1 MKIAVTAPEI
11 AGLLDRVP
19 PTVSILSLDCF
30 DTLLWRN
37 CQAPSDVFADLP
49 IEGGA
54 IEQRVIAEREARKA
68 EAYRSGRREISIE
81 AIHARL
87 LPKASAEEIARSVET
102 EFAAEVRYCYPFAP
116 VVALMRSAKE
126 RGLKVVLVSDTYF
139 SGEQLRSLVE
149 AAAGLDVAALIDT
162 VFTSSDLGLS
172 KAEGLF
178 QPVLDALAV
187 RPQAIFHLGDNL
199 VADQEAPSVL
209 GINSAHFE
217 QFDKD
222 SETRLRLESMAAV
235 MLAPATRQTEPAM
248 QPHRPLLSLR
258 SEQDPAFVLGHDVI
272 GPLFH
277 GFAQWVSEEA
287 RQLSERYG
295 RPAKMMFLMRDGFL
309 PMKLFETLGTEQAF
323 GDLSISRLTAG
334 RASLMDQQAV
344 EALIEREAGK
354 QRLDVIGGMVMLEP
368 HEARKIAGPSGEVS
382 AFERNVCQSEAA
394 QKVVRRSARYADRLI
409 AHVRRQGV
417 DEGDLLMLVDLGYHG
432 TVQDRI
438 VPLLK
443 ARMNVDVAGR
453 YMLLRENEPSG
464 LDKKGW
470 FDKRHYGREALSALG
485 SSIAVIEQICT
496 QTKGSV
502 VDYHANGKPIH
513 EKPGEKGAQSETR
526 DRIQAGAIAFG
537 LAATTLGATA
547 VSDDADCRR
556 KAAAAS
562 LARLMYFP
570 QQNEVATIGDFTH
583 DANLGSSSHMKM
595 LDKTRSVRGLRRRGL
610 HYLQTTARMFLPGE
624 LQEQGLAMNLA
635 LFGIVRGALDVRES
649 DFLAGG
655 IKLPVILANA
665 REDCMVDI
673 DAYPTHDGYY
683 RMIVPA
689 RQDLTVAVLIG
700 TAYEAIQIEDVSF
713 QPIEQPSA
721 GAGRSERP
729 DIEAP
734 YVQEGLEPVVD
745 DLFRCT
751 PSAAL
756 LIPPLPAVAQGDYKL
771 CIAFRPVVRRADAQA
786 ERKAA

>member
-1 MKIAVTAPEI
+1 MKIAVTAQDI

-68 EAYRSGRREISIE
+68 EAYRSGRREVAIE
-81 AIHARL
+81 TIHARI
-87 LPKASAEEIARSVET
+87 LPGAEAQQVSASVAAEISAEARH
-102 EFAAEVRYCYPFAP
+102 CYPFQP
-116 VVALMRSAKE
+116 VVALMRAAKA
-126 RGLKVVLVSDTYF
+126 RGLRTVLVSDTYF
-139 SGEQLRSLVE
+139 SSKQLRSLVE
-149 AAAGLDVAALIDT
+149 AAAGVEVAGLIDMI
-162 VFTSSDLGLS
+162 FTSSEYGLS

-178 QPVLDALAV
+178 QPVLDALGV
-187 RPQAIFHLGDNL
+187 RPQAVFHLGDNS
-199 VADQEAPSVL
+199 VADQQAPSAL
-209 GINSAHFE
+209 GIATAHFV
-217 QFDKD
+217 QFDTEA
-222 SETRLRLESMAAV
+222 ETRLRLEAMAAV
-235 MLAPATRQTEPAM
+235 LLEPATRQTEAAM
-248 QPHRPLLSLR
+248 QPHRPLLSMR
-258 SEQDPAFVLGHDVI
+258 SEQDIAFLMGHDVI
-272 GPLFH
+272 GPLLH
-277 GFAQWVSEEA
+277 GFSEWLDEEVA
-287 RQLSERYG
+287 LLSELYG
-295 RPAKMMFLMRDGFL
+295 RPVKMMFLMRDGFL
-309 PMKLFETLGTEQAF
+309 PMKLFETLGTGRTIGE
-323 GDLSISRLTAG
+323 LSISRLTAG
-334 RASLMDQQAV
+334 RASLMDQAAV
-344 EALIEREAGK
+344 EALVAREAGK
-354 QRLDVIGGMVMLEP
+354 QRLDVIGGMLLLEP

-382 AFERNVCQSEAA
+382 AFERNICQPEAA
-394 QKVVRRSARYADRLI
+394 QKAVRRSARYADRLI
-409 AHVRRQGV
+409 AHVRKQGV
-417 DEGDLLMLVDLGYHG
+417 EDGDLLMLVDLGYHG
-432 TVQDRI
+432 TVQDRV

-453 YMLLRENEPSG
+453 YLLLRENEPTG

-470 FDKRHYGREALSALG
+470 FDKRHYSREILSVLG

-502 VDYHANGKPIH
+502 VDYHPNGKPIH
-513 EKPGEKGAQSETR
+513 EKAGEKGGQSETR

-537 LAATTLGATA
+537 VAATALGRTA
-547 VSDDADCRR
+547 KSDDGDCRR
-556 KAAAAS
+556 KVAAAI

-570 QQNEVATIGDFTH
+570 TASEVATIGDFTH

-595 LDKTRSVRGLRRRGL
+595 LDKSRSVRGLRRRGL
-610 HYLQTTARMFLPGE
+610 HYLQGTARMFLPGE

-635 LFGIVRGALDVRES
+635 LFEIVRGALDVRES

-665 REDCMVDI
+665 REDCMVEI

-700 TAYEAIQIEDVSF
+700 TTYEAVQIEDVSF
-713 QPIEQPSA
+713 QPIELPSA
-721 GAGRSERP
+721 EAGRIERP

-745 DLFRCT
+745 DLFRCS

-756 LIPPLPAVAQGDYKL
+756 LIPPLPVVAQGDYKL